1 MYRCFFFSN
10 SRSNF
15 NQPYS
20 VYLFIFGCAE
30 SSLLHMAFPSCSG
43 KGLLSVGVHR
53 LLFVV
58 ASLASEHSIQSTG
71 FRSCSM
77 WALEL

>member
-1 MYRCFFFSN
+1 
-10 SRSNF
+10 
-15 NQPYS
+15 
-20 VYLFIFGCAE
+20 
-30 SSLLHMAFPSCSG
+30 MAFPSCSG

-58 ASLASEHSIQSTG
+58 ASLVSEHSVQSTD

-77 WALEL
+77 WALVLWHTGLVALQHVGSSQIRD